1 MSAALGAALKK
12 IAIAI
17 LTDKRALKAI
27 GMTIL
32 VLIVALLLP
41 LMAMMAIFT
50 GDIVLDTNA
59 LMAQIQQNLSA
70 SDIAMLT
77 KIEDTM
83 DAIETALEDKEMPS
97 RVKEAQALYIMA
109 LYDHSNQSNFV
120 SKLVGCFR
128 ENQSDAQL
136 IARVNQTFGTNI
148 QVEEFTRITVPQ
160 ERYRADQGS
169 NETHC
174 TGHALSAA
182 TRRQIPM
189 CLIFVLARECP
200 KAPLVRGAGKNL

>member
-12 IAIAI
+12 IAVAI

-136 IARVNQTFGTNI
+136 IARVNQTF
-148 QVEEFTRITVPQ
+148 
-160 ERYRADQGS
+160 
-169 NETHC
+169 
-174 TGHALSAA
+174 
-182 TRRQIPM
+182 
-189 CLIFVLARECP
+189 
-200 KAPLVRGAGKNL
+200 